1 MERRMFLGSIAA
13 AVAAAVATVRTAAG
27 ASPAGD
33 NPALKPAVR
42 GSGPLWSWTTAQLAD
57 AIRRGKVSSREA
69 TRSCLQRLQEV
80 NPRVNAV
87 AEVLEVEALKA
98 ADEADRWRARGGKLP
113 PLLGVPITTK
123 INADMAG
130 HPTTNG
136 VVAFKEALAKEDS
149 ASVANLRTAGA
160 VIIGRSNV
168 PAFSFRW
175 FTDNDLYGATLNP
188 WDPTLTPGGYSGGA
202 ACAVAVGIGALAHG
216 SDIAGSV
223 RYPAYACG
231 VTGIRPSVGAVA
243 SYNPSAT
250 AARTITTQVMSV
262 QGLLARSVSDLRL
275 GLPALAARD
284 VRDPWWQPMPI
295 PPQGKRK
302 GVRVALLGKLE
313 GYEADPEVAAGLA
326 NAAKALGDAGYEVEE
341 ASPPHF
347 TEIAELWSPLVM
359 AESRLGFAQVIEK
372 LGDPK
377 VKKAMATWLEITPD
391 LDLRTFSAGFGRRDQ
406 ILREWRVFLQKYPIL
421 VTPPSWMKPFPVD
434 FDQQGAETFRRIL
447 HAQSPMLAVALLGLP
462 GLSVPT
468 GIVGGVP
475 TGVQIVADRFREDLC
490 FDAGDA
496 IEAALGRFTP
506 IDPRAARMA

>member
-1 MERRMFLGSIAA
+1 MGQLQSPARGWPKFTAKNLVRYVDVAAGTGQQSSLRSRPADPASGLLPGGGGLDATNEAQQNSAIAA
-13 AVAAAVATVRTAAG
+13 NAGWNARLDVVLLPPAFLKMAAA
-27 ASPAGD
+27 ASNARKSTRVLTLG
-33 NPALKPAVR
+33 LAVM
-42 GSGPLWSWTTAQLAD
+42 
-57 AIRRGKVSSREA
+57 E
-69 TRSCLQRLQEV
+69 
-80 NPRVNAV
+80 
-87 AEVLEVEALKA
+87 
-98 ADEADRWRARGGKLP
+98 
-113 PLLGVPITTK
+113 
-123 INADMAG
+123 
-130 HPTTNG
+130 
-136 VVAFKEALAKEDS
+136 
-149 ASVANLRTAGA
+149 
-160 VIIGRSNV
+160 
-168 PAFSFRW
+168 
-175 FTDNDLYGATLNP
+175 
-188 WDPTLTPGGYSGGA
+188 LTPSKRRIRYNHEDGGP
-202 ACAVAVGIGALAHG
+202 I
-216 SDIAGSV
+216 
-223 RYPAYACG
+223 
-231 VTGIRPSVGAVA
+231 
-243 SYNPSAT
+243 
-250 AARTITTQVMSV
+250 QVMPV

-275 GLPALAARD
+275 SLPALAARD

-302 GVRVALLGKLE
+302 GVRVALLGELE

-326 NAAKALGDAGYEVEE
+326 NAAKALGDAGYEVED

-347 TEIAELWSPLVM
+347 MEIAELWSPLVM

-506 IDPRAARMA
+506 IDPRAARKA

>member
-69 TRSCLQRLQEV
+69 TRSCLQRLQDV
-80 NPRVNAV
+80 NPRANAV

-98 ADEADRWRARGGKLP
+98 ADEADRRRARGGKLP

-123 INADMAG
+123 INADLAG

-136 VVAFKEALAKEDS
+136 VVAFKEALAKDDS

-188 WDPTLTPGGYSGGA
+188 WDPTLTPGGSSGGA

-231 VTGIRPSVGAVA
+231 VTGIRPSLGAVA

-250 AARTITTQVMSV
+250 AARTITIQVMSV

-275 GLPALAARD
+275 SLPALAARD

-302 GVRVALLGKLE
+302 GVRVALLSQLE

-377 VKKAMATWLEITPD
+377 VKKAMATWSISTNRARRHSGEYYTRRARCSPSRCSVCRGCRCLPESSGVCRPACRSSPTASARTFASTPVTRSRPRSAASRRSTRVLRARPD
-391 LDLRTFSAGFGRRDQ
+391 L
-406 ILREWRVFLQKYPIL
+406 L
-421 VTPPSWMKPFPVD
+421 V
-434 FDQQGAETFRRIL
+434 
-447 HAQSPMLAVALLGLP
+447 
-462 GLSVPT
+462 
-468 GIVGGVP
+468 
-475 TGVQIVADRFREDLC
+475 
-490 FDAGDA
+490 
-496 IEAALGRFTP
+496 
-506 IDPRAARMA
+506 IDPCRSTGGRTR